1 MALFNFYNQFFKK
14 SSKIEKDFKL
24 IDGNFT
30 KKEAAVVLK
39 DVLDAKINF
48 HKLQKIGELKADNN
62 TVNSLNNYRMQ
73 QLIKEKENV
82 KEFLESLE
90 LDNCKIQI
98 TSTINISIQK

>member
-1 MALFNFYNQFFKK
+1 MALHKFFKK
-14 SSKIEKDFKL
+14 YSLKSSNIEKNFQL

-30 KKEAAVVLK
+30 KKEAAIVLK

-62 TVNSLNNYRMQ
+62 TVNSLNNYRME

-82 KEFLESLE
+82 KIFLESLE
-90 LDNCKIQI
+90 LDNCKIKI
-98 TSTINISIQK
+98 TSTINISIEK